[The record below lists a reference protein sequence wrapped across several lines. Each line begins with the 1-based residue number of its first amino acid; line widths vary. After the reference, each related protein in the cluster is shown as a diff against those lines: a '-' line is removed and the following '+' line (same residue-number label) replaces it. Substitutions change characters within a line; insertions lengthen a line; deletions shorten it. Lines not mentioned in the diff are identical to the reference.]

1 MSRYKVDNTVF
12 TRSAGLFNDRFLNRF
27 DYKLQLTDS
36 LRSHTISTSWDNTQ
50 ICKLCKKKNK
60 TKRNKQSEYTRL
72 ARTALLNID
81 IQYSKIKSICVAL
94 AEHFNNPYKIND
106 VRGAQKYRMAPREPE
121 TGLNAIIIHINIRAQ
136 SHTCVA
142 CSVQ

>member
-81 IQYSKIKSICVAL
+81 IQYSKIKSIYVAL

-106 VRGAQKYRMAPREPE
+106 VRGTKISNGP
-121 TGLNAIIIHINIRAQ
+121 
-136 SHTCVA
+136 
-142 CSVQ
+142 